1 MNRIN
6 IRNNSKATK
15 IQLFLGSQAP
25 KDQTLFV
32 SLNTHDTRGTDEY
45 ISSANESDT
54 TKALSCINT

>member
-6 IRNNSKATK
+6 IRNNTKATK

-25 KDQTLFV
+25 NYQT
-32 SLNTHDTRGTDEY
+32 THDTRVTDEY